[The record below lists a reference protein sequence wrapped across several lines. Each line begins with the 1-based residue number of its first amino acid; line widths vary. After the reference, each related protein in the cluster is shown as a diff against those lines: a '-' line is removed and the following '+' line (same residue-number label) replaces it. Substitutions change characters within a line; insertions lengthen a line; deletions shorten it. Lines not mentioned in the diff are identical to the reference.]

1 MIFIRTSSAK
11 DIQQEDVWGSL
22 QEFETESQKS
32 SAAASET
39 LVAIF
44 KMYSKLILAMKIF
57 FKIYSHVECNF
68 KLS

>member
-1 MIFIRTSSAK
+1 MMIFIRTSSAK
-11 DIQQEDVWGSL
+11 EIQQEDVWGSL

-44 KMYSKLILAMKIF
+44 NIYSKTDLNYENFIKIC
-57 FKIYSHVECNF
+57 SHVECN
-68 KLS
+68 